1 MDGLELLRQRRD
13 SILQAINRI
22 ENGAQ
27 EYRLGSRMVR
37 RADLGILYSEY
48 RTLES
53 ELARQQRP
61 CITRAVLPRRR

>member
-1 MDGLELLRQRRD
+1 MDVLEQLYDRRA
-13 SILQAINRI
+13 SILEAINKI

-27 EYRLGSRMVR
+27 EYRIGTRTVR
-37 RADLGILYSEY
+37 RADLGTLYSEY
-48 RTLES
+48 RMLES

>member
-1 MDGLELLRQRRD
+1 MDVLEQLYDRRA
-13 SILQAINRI
+13 SILEAINRI

-37 RADLGILYSEY
+37 RADLDTLYREY
-48 RTLES
+48 RTLEN